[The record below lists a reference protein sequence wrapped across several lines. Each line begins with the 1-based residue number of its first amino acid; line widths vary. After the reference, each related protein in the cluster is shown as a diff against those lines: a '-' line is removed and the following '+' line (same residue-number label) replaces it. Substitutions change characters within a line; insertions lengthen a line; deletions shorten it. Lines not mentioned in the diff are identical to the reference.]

1 VKTDDDYYYRAKP
14 AERIALRQSLS
25 PEARGYASTYEDQMH
40 LRGQPLPDERTR
52 DGMEWH
58 KTVMG
63 VRSARTIARAVKELL
78 DKGWLM
84 RLQDGRLVNAE
95 VERERASRAAAKKR
109 QGGGGNSGS
118 GGAGAPPRQGM
129 LEVIDGGKAP
139 QPAVDK
145 PVEQRGEAGDGAG
158 EAGNS
163 RPIAARFPGNSRPN
177 LRKFPNEIKGR
188 ALSSIERVSQRA
200 VVAVGVS
207 LPRARGDPI
216 ARA

>member
-1 VKTDDDYYYRAKP
+1 VKSDDDYYYRAKP

-95 VERERASRAAAKKR
+95 VERERAQRAALKKR
-109 QGGGGNSGS
+109 HGDGGGGSGA
-118 GGAGAPPRQGM
+118 GGAGGPRQGV
-129 LEVIDGGKAP
+129 LEVIDGGKSP
-139 QPAVDK
+139 QPSVDK
-145 PVEQRGEAGDGAG
+145 PVDDGGRDGDNGSAV
-158 EAGNS
+158 ADS
-163 RPIAARFPGNSRPN
+163 RPIRRQFPADSRPN

-188 ALSSIERVSQRA
+188 ALSSIERVSKEA

-207 LPRARGDPI
+207 LPRARGDPS